1 MITIILAVTFLAA
14 VGLVAVLGLAIRT
27 ARNLAAPK
35 TRLTSHVVGSETAA

>member
-14 VGLVAVLGLAIRT
+14 AGLVAVLGLAIRT

-35 TRLTSHVVGSETAA
+35 PVLLARAGASD

>member
-27 ARNLAAPK
+27 ARNLADPK
-35 TRLTSHVVGSETAA
+35 PVVLARAGASD

>member
-35 TRLTSHVVGSETAA
+35 APVLARAGAAD